1 MKNFYISS
9 LIFGTLGVEIALT
22 LIGVNLTIVFGTI
35 AITLIGF
42 LMTKLFSKKL
52 K

>member
-1 MKNFYISS
+1 MKIFYIYS
-9 LIFGTLGVEIALT
+9 LIFGTLGVEIALI

-42 LMTKLFSKKL
+42 LMTNLFSKKP

>member
-1 MKNFYISS
+1 MKIFYISS
-9 LIFGTLGVEIALT
+9 LIFGTLGVEIALI

-42 LMTKLFSKKL
+42 LMTKLFSKKP

>member
-1 MKNFYISS
+1 MKILYISS

-22 LIGVNLTIVFGTI
+22 LIGVNLTIVFDTI
-35 AITLIGF
+35 VITLIGF
-42 LMTKLFSKKL
+42 LMTKLFSKKP